1 MPHQRNGDGFG
12 LIGEIGQVCI
22 YSEIRTSNM
31 AKFELHHLDLILL
44 QFSLNWALV
53 GSTSWLTA
61 AKPRH
66 KLVADAL
73 RPLRW

>member
-1 MPHQRNGDGFG
+1 
-12 LIGEIGQVCI
+12 
-22 YSEIRTSNM
+22 M